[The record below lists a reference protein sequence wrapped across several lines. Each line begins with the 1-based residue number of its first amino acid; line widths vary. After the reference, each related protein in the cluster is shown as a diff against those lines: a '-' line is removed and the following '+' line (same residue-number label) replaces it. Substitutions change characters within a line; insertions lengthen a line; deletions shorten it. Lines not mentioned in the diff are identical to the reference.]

1 MNLGF
6 TSCISLG
13 EEGESPISLKIYV
26 FPSAGPILGVSC
38 ISRRVAWKNVPLEN
52 EKNEPFV
59 LLGNAANYSFRLLY
73 RKNINLERKKSSFSI
88 I

>member
-52 EKNEPFV
+52 EKNEPFPIFS
-59 LLGNAANYSFRLLY
+59 LNLKKWALCSFR
-73 RKNINLERKKSSFSI
+73 
-88 I
+88 